1 MNTVKSLGAMLD
13 CSRDA
18 VYTKETL
25 KEFFALLSEMGYTN
39 VQLYTEDTFEVEG
52 EPYFGYLRGRYSK
65 SELKELDRFASE
77 NGLELIPCIQTLAH
91 LGGITR
97 WDEYRPY
104 TDIDDILLIGE
115 ERTYTLIE
123 NMFRTCSECFTS
135 RRINIGMDEAHM
147 VGLGKYLDKH
157 GFTDRLTLLSKHLRR
172 VLSIAKKY
180 GFRPMMWSDMFFRL
194 VNGGTYGTGGKN
206 ELPENIESL
215 VPEGIDL
222 IYWDYDGKDEAHY
235 TSMISAHRK
244 LRRNV
249 VFAGG
254 VWSWSGFV
262 PDNDFAIQVSEAAM
276 RACIAEGVEDVFFT
290 CWKDDGA
297 ESSLFSSLPALMCAA
312 EFARGNFDRESI
324 AAKFYQ
330 ITGISFEDFMSIGKM
345 NLKKENILANPCK
358 YMLYS
363 DPFLGIFDLTVREEK
378 QTFADIAKDLQNLSG
393 GTFGYMFDT
402 LSALC
407 RVMEIKY
414 TVGVKTRAAYGKRDK
429 NALIGII
436 EDYKELEKRL
446 LDFYEKFR
454 TQWVRECKQ
463 NGFEKHDIR
472 IGGLLLRIRDCYR
485 ILRDYCD
492 GKIAGIAAL
501 EERILLFRPNEL
513 PGEVTYHNDWL
524 STAMIKPKM

>member
-1 MNTVKSLGAMLD
+1 MNTKRSLGAMLD

-18 VYTKETL
+18 VYTTETL

-65 SELKELDRFASE
+65 SELKELDHFASE

-97 WDEYRPY
+97 WSEYRPC
-104 TDIDDILLIGE
+104 TDFDDILLIGE

-123 NMFRTCSECFTS
+123 NMFKTCAECFTS

-157 GFTDRLTLLSKHLRR
+157 GFKNRLTLLSEHLRR

-194 VNGGTYGTGGKN
+194 VNGGTYGMGGEN
-206 ELPENIESL
+206 LLPEHAEAL

-235 TSMISAHRK
+235 RSMLATHKKFNRK
-244 LRRNV
+244 V

-254 VWSWSGFV
+254 VWCWSGFV
-262 PDNDFAIQVSEAAM
+262 PDNDLAIQVSEAAM

-312 EFARGNFDRESI
+312 EFARGNFDRENI

-345 NLKKENILANPCK
+345 NLKKENI
-358 YMLYS
+358 
-363 DPFLGIFDLTVREEK
+363 
-378 QTFADIAKDLQNLSG
+378 
-393 GTFGYMFDT
+393 
-402 LSALC
+402 
-407 RVMEIKY
+407 
-414 TVGVKTRAAYGKRDK
+414 
-429 NALIGII
+429 
-436 EDYKELEKRL
+436 
-446 LDFYEKFR
+446 
-454 TQWVRECKQ
+454 
-463 NGFEKHDIR
+463 
-472 IGGLLLRIRDCYR
+472 
-485 ILRDYCD
+485 
-492 GKIAGIAAL
+492 
-501 EERILLFRPNEL
+501 
-513 PGEVTYHNDWL
+513 
-524 STAMIKPKM
+524 

>member
-1 MNTVKSLGAMLD
+1 MTTVKSIGTMLD

-25 KEFFALLSEMGYTN
+25 KEFFALLAEMGYTN

-77 NGLELIPCIQTLAH
+77 NGIELIPCIQTLAH

-104 TDIDDILLIGE
+104 TDFDDILLIGE

-123 NMFRTCSECFTS
+123 NMFRACSECFAS

-157 GFTDRLTLLSKHLRR
+157 GFTDRISLLSEHLRR

-194 VNGGTYGTGGKN
+194 AGGGVYGTEGKN
-206 ELPENIESL
+206 ELPENVKSL
-215 VPEGIDL
+215 VPEGVDL

-235 TSMISAHRK
+235 KSMISAHRELK
-244 LRRNV
+244 RNI

-262 PDNDFAIQVSEAAM
+262 PDNDFAIQVSETAM
-276 RACIAEGVEDVFFT
+276 RACISESVEDVFFT

-312 EFARGNFDRESI
+312 EFARGNFDKESI
-324 AAKFYQ
+324 AAKFYK
-330 ITGISFEDFMSIGKM
+330 IAGISLEDFMSIGKM
-345 NLKKENILANPCK
+345 NLKKENILLNPCK

-363 DPFLGIFDLTVREEK
+363 DPFLGIFDLTVRDEK
-378 QTFADIAKDLQNLSG
+378 QTFAAIAKNLQNFSNG
-393 GTFGYMFDT
+393 KFGYMFDA

-414 TVGVKTRAAYGKRDK
+414 TLGAETRAAYERRDK
-429 NALIGII
+429 NALTRIIGN
-436 EDYKELEKRL
+436 YKELEKRVFE
-446 LDFYEKFR
+446 FYEKFR
-454 TQWVRECKQ
+454 AQWERECKQ

-472 IGGLLLRIRDCYR
+472 IGGLLLRLRDCYR
-485 ILRDYCD
+485 ILQDYCD
-492 GKIAGIAAL
+492 GKIAKIAAL
-501 EERILLFRPNEL
+501 EEKILPFRPNDL
-513 PGEVTYHNDWL
+513 LGKCTYYNDWM